1 MLLYYNFICNPIL
14 NFIYIFFYTSNLIRH
29 YVHIFIY
36 EEVTNITHIIDYQG
50 IQPINKTDATTFTIP
65 NSPNKAILVNIELK
79 IPLKYSR
86 NNRIELI
93 TTIGFKS
100 VTNRSQLF
108 VRIFRNDIDIFNTQ
122 VSIGSTDYKQY
133 SVETFQ
139 TIDKNVSSGI
149 HEYTLTVENLT
160 SDASA
165 DVIGPLSFSGLAIGQ
180 VYNSY

>member
-1 MLLYYNFICNPIL
+1 M
-14 NFIYIFFYTSNLIRH
+14 
-29 YVHIFIY
+29 
-36 EEVTNITHIIDYQG
+36 
-50 IQPINKTDATTFTIP
+50 
-65 NSPNKAILVNIELK
+65 
-79 IPLKYSR
+79 
-86 NNRIELI
+86 
-93 TTIGFKS
+93 
-100 VTNRSQLF
+100 QLF

-165 DVIGPLSFSGLAIGQ
+165 DVIGPSLLVGLAIGQ